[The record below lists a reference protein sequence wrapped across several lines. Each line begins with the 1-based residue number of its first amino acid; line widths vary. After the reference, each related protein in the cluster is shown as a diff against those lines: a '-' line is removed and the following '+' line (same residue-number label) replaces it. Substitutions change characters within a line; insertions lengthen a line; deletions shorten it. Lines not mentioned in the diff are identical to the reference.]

1 MTELHESNL
10 SSHKSTLEERVAA
23 LQAMLEHERKASE
36 EKMVRLREE
45 EEAKLESHKSTLE
58 ERVAAMQTTLE
69 HEREAA
75 ALRMVRLREEDAA
88 KLSSVQE
95 EHNKTVLALRQAAD
109 SKHKHV
115 EELSTS
121 KLEGHVASYEDKI
134 AALQEALVEEKE
146 AAESK
151 RNFLIS
157 QHEEQLAV
165 VKNLLEEEREA
176 SARALES
183 TDSTRRGSPPD
194 TAKAPWKWS

>member
-1 MTELHESNL
+1 
-10 SSHKSTLEERVAA
+10 
-23 LQAMLEHERKASE
+23 ML
-36 EKMVRLREE
+36 
-45 EEAKLESHKSTLE
+45 
-58 ERVAAMQTTLE
+58 
-69 HEREAA
+69 
-75 ALRMVRLREEDAA
+75 
-88 KLSSVQE
+88 E

-121 KLEGHVASYEDKI
+121 KLEGNVASYEDKI

-183 TDSTRRGSPPD
+183 HRQLHEERFSTLKEHSEGTMEVKLMKIQQQLEDQQDMFESRQRAIAQEHALAMSNARDAADKRYVLLQSTMTKLLMP
-194 TAKAPWKWS
+194 